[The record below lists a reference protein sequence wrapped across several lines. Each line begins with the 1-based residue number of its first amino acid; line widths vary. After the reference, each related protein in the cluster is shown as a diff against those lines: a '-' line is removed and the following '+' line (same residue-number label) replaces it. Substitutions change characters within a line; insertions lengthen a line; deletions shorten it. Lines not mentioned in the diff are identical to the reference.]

1 MNIIMFIIGLVIMFA
16 LMIKTKYGPF
26 ICMLIAGLFIGLA
39 SGLGTKGTIDGLVN
53 GFGGTCKSIGLL
65 VIFGTILGEY
75 LEKSNA
81 CQKIATTL
89 LKYTGNKNASA
100 ALSITGFI
108 VAIPVFSDVAMVLL
122 SPIVKNVG
130 KKSGKNA
137 CALGT
142 ATACSLLS
150 TNAFVAPTPAPL
162 AVIAIL
168 GLDIGVSIAYGLVCA
183 AVITLAVWAF
193 TEFYLLKKP
202 DSWYTEL
209 PADEQAYGEDEKE
222 AKEVMDAD
230 MPSFAS
236 SLLPILIPI
245 CLILAGSIGGQ
256 FLPKKSTAMM
266 LLSFVSNK
274 NIALSLGIVS
284 AVALLARYLPEKT
297 RYVPMTSALKTSG
310 TIVFIT
316 AAGGALSNIVKL
328 TGVGDAFAQA
338 LVASPI
344 PVLLIPFLITG
355 FSKFAQGSGSVAE
368 ILAAGLSV
376 PMCEAGL
383 LTPLEAFLSISA
395 GASLGSHVNNSFTWV
410 FSEFMGYDIKTTM
423 KSLCVC
429 QNVVMSLAGI
439 VMAFLISAVVH

>member
-1 MNIIMFIIGLVIMFA
+1 MNVIMFVVGLVLMFA

-26 ICMLIAGLFIGLA
+26 ICMLIAGLFIGLT
-39 SGLGTKGTIDGLVN
+39 SGLGTKGTIDGLVG

-162 AVIAIL
+162 AVVAIL

-209 PADEQAYGEDEKE
+209 PAEDQAYGEENKDVPEKE
-222 AKEVMDAD
+222 
-230 MPSFAS
+230 MPSFLA

-245 CLILAGSIGGQ
+245 ILILAGSIGGQ
-256 FLPKKSTAMM
+256 FLPKKSLAMT
-266 LLSFVSNK
+266 LLAFVSNK
-274 NIALSLGIVS
+274 NIALALGIVS

-297 RYVPMTSALKTSG
+297 RYTPMTSALKTSG

-328 TGVGDAFAQA
+328 TGVGDAFAHA
-338 LVASPI
+338 LVAFPI

-368 ILAAGLSV
+368 ILAAGLSL

-383 LTPLEAFLSISA
+383 MTPLEAFLSISA

-423 KSLCVC
+423 KTLCVC
-429 QNVVMSLAGI
+429 QNIVMSLTGI
-439 VMAFLISAVVH
+439 IMTFLISAVIR